1 LSDVP
6 VVAVVLTT
14 GDSVEVVDVVVDF
27 VVVVV
32 VVAVAG
38 LVSEVVMVCGPVT
51 LSGTGGVSH

>member
-1 LSDVP
+1 MP

-27 VVVVV
+27 L

-38 LVSEVVMVCGPVT
+38 LISEVVMVCGPVT